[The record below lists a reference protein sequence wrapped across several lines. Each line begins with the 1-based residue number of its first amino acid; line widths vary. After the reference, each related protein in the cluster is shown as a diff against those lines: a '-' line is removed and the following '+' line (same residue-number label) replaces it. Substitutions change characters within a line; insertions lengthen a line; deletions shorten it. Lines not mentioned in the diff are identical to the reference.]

1 MIMGMIDS
9 DDHDDDD
16 GDDHNAILSQILV
29 YSNIE
34 TCTICNVIFQY
45 LHFLIIPIF
54 DEVELQISEQI
65 DIDLLL
71 FTFCFSHLQ
80 HCTPVKVAV
89 QKRSHGKSKTNDF
102 IFYLTFQLKVVV
114 QQQPRGSYTLE
125 VFKGF
130 LAVGGQLEMMIR
142 IIMTMTMLTMMTM
155 LIMVKLFR

>member
-16 GDDHNAILSQILV
+16 GDDHNAILSRILV

-65 DIDLLL
+65 DIHLLL
-71 FTFCFSHLQ
+71 FTFCFPHLQ

-102 IFYLTFQLKVVV
+102 TFKLKVVV

-130 LAVGGQLEMMIR
+130 LAVGGQLEMMIK
-142 IIMTMTMLTMMTM
+142 IKMTMTMLMMMTM
-155 LIMVKLFR
+155 TMTILIMVKLFR

>member
-1 MIMGMIDS
+1 M
-9 DDHDDDD
+9 
-16 GDDHNAILSQILV
+16 Q
-29 YSNIE
+29 
-34 TCTICNVIFQY
+34 TCTFCNVIFHY

-65 DIDLLL
+65 DIHLLL
-71 FTFCFSHLQ
+71 FTFCFPHLQ

-102 IFYLTFQLKVVV
+102 TFKLKVVV

-130 LAVGGQLEMMIR
+130 LAVGGEYLKSMTKT
-142 IIMTMTMLTMMTM
+142 IMT
-155 LIMVKLFR
+155 IMYSVDANTDGDGEQRI

>member
-1 MIMGMIDS
+1 MIMAMIVMITMMVM
-9 DDHDDDD
+9 
-16 GDDHNAILSQILV
+16 AMITMQLCLKYWYIQILKHV
-29 YSNIE
+29 H
-34 TCTICNVIFQY
+34 TICNVIFQY
-45 LHFLIIPIF
+45 LHFLIIPTF

-65 DIDLLL
+65 DIHLLL
-71 FTFCFSHLQ
+71 FTFCFPHLQ

-102 IFYLTFQLKVVV
+102 TFKLKVVV

-130 LAVGGQLEMMIR
+130 LAVGGQLEMMIK